1 MSAHIR
7 SLKAKKAEALKAA
20 QALNEKADFSA
31 EDQAA
36 LDAHMADIA
45 SLNAR
50 IETAEKLAAQQAGMS
65 SAGGVEIPAAA
76 TIEVTERVAADP
88 KRGFQSLGD
97 FATAVRKAEVG
108 AGFDQRLNASAPGTT
123 GNEGAGVDGGFL
135 IPPEFSRE
143 IYNLS
148 LVEDSLLPMVD
159 NVTTSSN
166 SMVFPKDETTPWGT
180 DGVRAYW
187 QAEASSATAT
197 KPKFGTVT
205 MRLHKLMAL
214 VPLTEELMADTNAL
228 DAYLPNLVGR
238 SIRWKTN
245 EGMFFGD
252 GNGQPLGMFAGPS
265 SVTVSKDSG
274 QAANTLT
281 VSNLSNMLARLL
293 PGSLSRAQWFIT
305 PDAIPALLQLTIGNV
320 PAYLPV
326 SNPITGKVSWMLFG
340 LPVTVSQHAK
350 AFSAA
355 GDVMLVDGSYYRAL
369 TKGNGIQADTSMHLY
384 FDAAAVAFRAMFR
397 VDGMPKYVAPISQAK
412 GSNTLSPFV
421 QLGAR

>member
-1 MSAHIR
+1 MTAQIR

-20 QALNEKADFSA
+20 SALNEKADFSA
-31 EDQAA
+31 DDQVQ
-36 LDAHMADIA
+36 LDKLTADIEG
-45 SLNAR
+45 LNAQ
-50 IETAEKLAAQQAGMS
+50 IKSAEFLAAQAAGMGS
-65 SAGGVEIPAAA
+65 VELAADA
-76 TIEVTERVAADP
+76 VITVADRVAEDP
-88 KRGFQSLGD
+88 KLGFKSLGD
-97 FATAVRKAEVG
+97 FAASVRNAQTG
-108 AGFDQRLNASAPGTT
+108 AGFDARLKAAAPGTT
-123 GNEGAGVDGGFL
+123 GNEATGADGGFL

-143 IYNLS
+143 IFNLS
-148 LVEDSLLPMVD
+148 LTEDSLLPLVD
-159 NVTTSSN
+159 NVSTSSN

-187 QAEASSATAT
+187 QAEATAATAT
-197 KPKFGTVT
+197 KPKFGTT
-205 MRLHKLMAL
+205 IMRLHKLMAL

-245 EGMFFGD
+245 EGIFFGD
-252 GNGQPLGMFAGPS
+252 GNGQPLGMYAGAAA
-265 SVTVSKDSG
+265 VTVTKDSG

-281 VSNLSNMLARLL
+281 VTNLTNMIARLP

-305 PDAIPALLQLTIGNV
+305 PDAIPSLLGLTIGNV

-326 SNPITGKVSWMLFG
+326 SNPITGKVQWMLFG

-369 TKGNGIQADTSMHLY
+369 TKGAGIQTDTSMHLY
-384 FDAAAVAFRAMFR
+384 FDAAATAFRAMFR
-397 VDGMPKYVAPISQAK
+397 VDGQPKIAAAITQAK
-412 GSNTLSPFV
+412 GSNTLSPFI